1 MVCLCS
7 WKTYKICH
15 LQQVIFSFC
24 KFLTTPI
31 VVKYTYTV
39 LNKLSWIGKSHESDL
54 CCYIKVFHVLHG
66 STKGTTRIVLSV
78 TDHQENKKFIKW
90 FRYHFYILFGVI
102 CFFFVFEYSIFWI
115 YLYIV
120 TDTADFLQSNIIHI
134 KLEINNVCLLQSFIL
149 ELHYKNKSTKSFE
162 LPNITEKVLNFRF
175 EMCKKCIFHTLVNIF
190 LNSSNWALQF

>member
-7 WKTYKICH
+7 WKTYKTCH

-102 CFFFVFEYSIFWI
+102 CFLFVFEYSIFWI

-134 KLEINNVCLLQSFIL
+134 KLEMNNVCLFQSFIL
-149 ELHYKNKSTKSFE
+149 ELHYKNKSSKSFE
-162 LPNITEKVLNFRF
+162 LPNITEKILNFRF
-175 EMCKKCIFHTLVNIF
+175 ENV
-190 LNSSNWALQF
+190 

>member
-7 WKTYKICH
+7 WKTYKTCH

-78 TDHQENKKFIKW
+78 TDHQEKKKFIKW

-102 CFFFVFEYSIFWI
+102 CFCFCFWI
-115 YLYIV
+115 FNLLNLLIHCNRYSR
-120 TDTADFLQSNIIHI
+120 FLAI
-134 KLEINNVCLLQSFIL
+134 KYYSYQIRNQ
-149 ELHYKNKSTKSFE
+149 
-162 LPNITEKVLNFRF
+162 
-175 EMCKKCIFHTLVNIF
+175 
-190 LNSSNWALQF
+190 